1 MKRTFLLPGLL
12 ALLFIGIS
20 ACSSGKGPATPVADA
35 QSAIST
41 TDWSKSETVDVVL
54 SKFAFTPTT
63 LTLKRKQ
70 PYRLHLTNTSNDTHT
85 YSSDDLFGAVAVQK
99 VVRAGVETPGI
110 IGNGVSLE
118 PNEEADLFIVP
129 INAGSYRIYCDEFM
143 HDTMGMHGSVTI
155 Q

>member
-1 MKRTFLLPGLL
+1 MKRTFFVSGLV
-12 ALLFIGIS
+12 AVVFFGIS
-20 ACSSGKGPATPVADA
+20 ACSSSKGPATPVADA
-35 QSAIST
+35 QSSIST

-54 SKFAFTPTT
+54 SKFAFTPAT

-70 PYRLHLTNTSNDTHT
+70 PYRLHLANTSGDTHT

-99 VVRAGVETPGI
+99 VVRAGVETPGLS
-110 IGNGVSLE
+110 GNGVSLE

-129 INAGSYRIYCDEFM
+129 LNSGSYRIYCDEFM
-143 HDTMGMHGSVTI
+143 HDTMGMHGTVTI